1 VKLTNLA
8 FLAKLAYPAN
18 LGNQIK
24 LDNLVNLANL
34 PYLPYVANWL
44 NIFWISVQLVGGEQ
58 GNLHAK
64 NPKTGIF
71 GPVCDDTW
79 NMKAVSTLFGTAY
92 ILLL

>member
-1 VKLTNLA
+1 MYLGYLA
-8 FLAKLAYPAN
+8 YLAKLA
-18 LGNQIK
+18 K
-24 LDNLVNLANL
+24 LAFLTDEDKYSF
-34 PYLPYVANWL
+34 PYLINHCL
-44 NIFWISVQLVGGEQ
+44 NIISLTVQLVGGEQ